1 MPLSRNTHE
10 IEPLI
15 TNMPEVPVRGVVPFR
30 RMESS
35 AGVGR
40 QRQAEAAAWPMAV
53 LIPAA
58 QAIDVT
64 DDKDI
69 LMAR

>member
-1 MPLSRNTHE
+1 
-10 IEPLI
+10 
-15 TNMPEVPVRGVVPFR
+15 MPEVPVRGVVPFR